1 MTEILCIT
9 HKYPPTI
16 GGMEKQSFE
25 LIKGLSRY
33 YKTHV
38 VAYQNSGNKAVW
50 MANLKA
56 KVQLVLKENPN
67 IKLIHLNDGTMG
79 AACLWLQKI
88 VKIPVIVTFHG
99 LDITFPLDVFQ
110 HKIVPRLTKY
120 SGAICVSEFTRQQC
134 LKRGFREDSVFTVKN
149 GVDTSLA
156 EISTEPDFKEKLRTT
171 YGVDTSG
178 KHILHVTG
186 RPVKRKGFSWFL
198 KNVMPLLNKDII
210 LLMTGPLKY
219 DPSFLEKSLSHIPA
233 FIAHNFQLFLGMA
246 TDTKKVIELLK
257 KEKNAYHLGSV
268 PYADLLQILSI
279 ADLFLMPNIE
289 VEGDEEGFGLV
300 ALEASMRGTYV
311 LASGIEGITD
321 AVIDGKNGTLLPSGN
336 AQAWADKIH
345 ELLSDKERLQKLSAE
360 GQSFTKQNYSWDIM
374 VNGYREVFEQF
385 ISQ

>member
-110 HKIVPRLTKY
+110 HKIVPRLAQY

-149 GVDTSLA
+149 GVDTSLS
-156 EISTEPDFKEKLRTT
+156 EIPTEPDFKEKLRTT
-171 YGVDTSG
+171 YGVDISG

-186 RPVKRKGFSWFL
+186 RPVKRKGFSWFI

-210 LLMTGPLKY
+210 LLMTGPMKY
-219 DPSFLEKSLSHIPA
+219 DPSFLEKSLSHLPA

-257 KEKNAYHLGSV
+257 KEKNTYHLGSV

-289 VEGDEEGFGLV
+289 IEGDEEGFGLV

-345 ELLSDKERLQKLSAE
+345 ELLSNKEKLQKLSAE